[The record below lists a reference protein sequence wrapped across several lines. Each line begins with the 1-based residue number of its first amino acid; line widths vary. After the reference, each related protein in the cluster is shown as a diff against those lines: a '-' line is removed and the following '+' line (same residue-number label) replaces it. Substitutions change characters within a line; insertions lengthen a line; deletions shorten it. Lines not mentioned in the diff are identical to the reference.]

1 MRMKCHNKTSGRHQ
15 VVKTLIPLKVS
26 VELIL
31 SPGRRGLQG
40 YQGYHFISPQTTQ
53 RGIFQLGSPSHPPQP
68 FTGNLRSSK
77 GYIGKHRITFI
88 IIIVISKI

>member
-31 SPGRRGLQG
+31 SPGNRGLQG
-40 YQGYHFISPQTTQ
+40 YQGYRHHKQL
-53 RGIFQLGSPSHPPQP
+53 RGEFSNKGIPHQPRPFQLR
-68 FTGNLRSSK
+68 TEGNMRN
-77 GYIGKHRITFI
+77 
-88 IIIVISKI
+88 

>member
-1 MRMKCHNKTSGRHQ
+1 MKMKCHNKTSGRHQ

-40 YQGYHFISPQTTQ
+40 YQGYHFISQQTTQ
-53 RGIFQLGSPSHPPQP
+53 GGIFQQGLLPP
-68 FTGNLRSSK
+68 FKEN
-77 GYIGKHRITFI
+77 
-88 IIIVISKI
+88 

>member
-1 MRMKCHNKTSGRHQ
+1 MKCHNKTSGRHQ
-15 VVKTLIPLKVS
+15 VVKSLIPLKVS

-53 RGIFQLGSPSHPPQP
+53 RGIFQP